1 MTIQESVDNILLQN
15 KKNEQDSLYSHKLW
29 RRKVSDEMIDELKSK
44 LKEDNMNL
52 KQVRIFLVMRDVKV
66 NNNYTYIMSRRM
78 NGVSFK
84 KEELLEDDRYEVID
98 DILLDYY
105 HETEKYFNNNIIN
118 SFFFYNLD
126 EVRCDVNVDTR
137 K

>member
-1 MTIQESVDNILLQN
+1 
-15 KKNEQDSLYSHKLW
+15 
-29 RRKVSDEMIDELKSK
+29 MIDKLKSK

-52 KQVRIFLVMRDVKV
+52 KQIRIFLVMRDVKV
-66 NNNYTYIMSRRM
+66 NNNYTYIMSSRIS
-78 NGVSFK
+78 GVIFK

-126 EVRCDVNVDTR
+126 EVRCDISVDTR

>member
-1 MTIQESVDNILLQN
+1 
-15 KKNEQDSLYSHKLW
+15 
-29 RRKVSDEMIDELKSK
+29 MINELKSK

-52 KQVRIFLVMRDVKV
+52 KQVRIFLVMRDIKV
-66 NNNYTYIMSRRM
+66 NNNYIYIMSSRI
-78 NGVSFK
+78 NGVSYK

-105 HETEKYFNNNIIN
+105 HETEKYVNNNIIN

-126 EVRCDVNVDTR
+126 EVRCYVSVNTR

>member
-1 MTIQESVDNILLQN
+1 
-15 KKNEQDSLYSHKLW
+15 
-29 RRKVSDEMIDELKSK
+29 MIDELKSK

-66 NNNYTYIMSRRM
+66 NNNYTYIMSSRI

-126 EVRCDVNVDTR
+126 EVRCDVSVDTR

>member
-1 MTIQESVDNILLQN
+1 
-15 KKNEQDSLYSHKLW
+15 
-29 RRKVSDEMIDELKSK
+29 MIDKLKNK

-52 KQVRIFLVMRDVKV
+52 KQVRIFLAMRDVQV
-66 NNNYTYIMSRRM
+66 NNNYTYIMSRRI
-78 NGVSFK
+78 NWVSFK

-105 HETEKYFNNNIIN
+105 HETEKYCNNNIIN

-126 EVRCDVNVDTR
+126 EIRCDVSVNTR

>member
-1 MTIQESVDNILLQN
+1 MTIQEYVDNILLQN
-15 KKNEQDSLYSHKLW
+15 KKNEQDSLYSIKLE

-52 KQVRIFLVMRDVKV
+52 KQVRIFLVMRDIKV
-66 NNNYTYIMSRRM
+66 NNNYTYIMSRRI
-78 NGVSFK
+78 NGVSYK

-126 EVRCDVNVDTR
+126 EIRCDVSVNTR

>member
-1 MTIQESVDNILLQN
+1 
-15 KKNEQDSLYSHKLW
+15 
-29 RRKVSDEMIDELKSK
+29 MINELKSK

-52 KQVRIFLVMRDVKV
+52 NQVRIFLVMRDVKV
-66 NNNYTYIMSRRM
+66 HNNYIYIMSRRI

-84 KEELLEDDRYEVID
+84 KREELLEDNKYEVID
-98 DILLDYY
+98 DIVLDYY
-105 HETEKYFNNNIIN
+105 HETKKYFNNNIIN

-126 EVRCDVNVDTR
+126 EIRCDVNIDSR

>member
-1 MTIQESVDNILLQN
+1 
-15 KKNEQDSLYSHKLW
+15 
-29 RRKVSDEMIDELKSK
+29 MIDELKSK

-52 KQVRIFLVMRDVKV
+52 KQVRIFLVMRDVQV
-66 NNNYTYIMSRRM
+66 NNNYIYIMRKI
-78 NGVSFK
+78 NGVSYK

-126 EVRCDVNVDTR
+126 EIRCDVSVNTR